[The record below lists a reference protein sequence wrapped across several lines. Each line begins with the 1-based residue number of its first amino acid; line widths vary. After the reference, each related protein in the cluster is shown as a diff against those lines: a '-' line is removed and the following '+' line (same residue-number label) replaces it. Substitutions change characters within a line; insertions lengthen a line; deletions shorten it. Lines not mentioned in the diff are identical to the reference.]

1 MRYFIHP
8 DVVAVRV
15 ILHLILLSLLLVG
28 AASAAP
34 LTGEAQHVI
43 IVMKEQAPASAGPA
57 ELAAFA
63 DQSQGDVIATLDKMG
78 AADVTPLWSVNAV
91 AATLSPEEVQKIA
104 ARSDVAMVVP
114 DRIVTIDAD
123 TPSEKGE
130 RGINFYKPAGETID
144 YINPP
149 PMDSED
155 IAWGVD
161 WIEAPEVWEN
171 GFNGTGVTVAVVDTG
186 IYADHPDLAG
196 KVVDWD
202 DLVNYRTVPYDDH
215 GHGTHCAGTIA
226 GTGASGTKTGVAP
239 GARLIG
245 IKVFDSNGS
254 ANSSTVIRG
263 FERAVELG
271 ADVISYSAGSIWF
284 YGDGDYQA
292 IDASGLEIE
301 IPVENWNDG
310 FDPGF
315 ICLEVEAPA
324 SSAFG
329 WRRRFIQR

>member
-1 MRYFIHP
+1 M
-8 DVVAVRV
+8 RV

-63 DQSQGDVIATLDKMG
+63 DQSQGDMIATLDKMG

-155 IAWGVD
+155 IAWGVE
-161 WIEAPEVWEN
+161 WIEAPEVWQN

-196 KVVDWD
+196 KVVGWD
-202 DLVNYRTVPYDDH
+202 DLVNYLTEPYDDY

-245 IKVFDSNGS
+245 IKVFDSNGR
-254 ANSSTVIRG
+254 ANSST
-263 FERAVELG
+263 
-271 ADVISYSAGSIWF
+271 
-284 YGDGDYQA
+284 
-292 IDASGLEIE
+292 
-301 IPVENWNDG
+301 
-310 FDPGF
+310 
-315 ICLEVEAPA
+315 
-324 SSAFG
+324 
-329 WRRRFIQR
+329 

>member
-1 MRYFIHP
+1 M
-8 DVVAVRV
+8 VAVRV

-130 RGINFYKPAGETID
+130 RGINSTNRRARRSITSTSADGLRGYRLGR
-144 YINPP
+144 
-149 PMDSED
+149 
-155 IAWGVD
+155 GL
-161 WIEAPEVWEN
+161 IEAPEVWEN
-171 GFNGTGVTVAVVDTG
+171 GFNGTGVTVAVVT
-186 IYADHPDLAG
+186 PDPCRSPRPRRQG
-196 KVVDWD
+196 
-202 DLVNYRTVPYDDH
+202 
-215 GHGTHCAGTIA
+215 G
-226 GTGASGTKTGVAP
+226 
-239 GARLIG
+239 RLG
-245 IKVFDSNGS
+245 
-254 ANSSTVIRG
+254 
-263 FERAVELG
+263 
-271 ADVISYSAGSIWF
+271 
-284 YGDGDYQA
+284 
-292 IDASGLEIE
+292 
-301 IPVENWNDG
+301 
-310 FDPGF
+310 
-315 ICLEVEAPA
+315 
-324 SSAFG
+324 
-329 WRRRFIQR
+329 